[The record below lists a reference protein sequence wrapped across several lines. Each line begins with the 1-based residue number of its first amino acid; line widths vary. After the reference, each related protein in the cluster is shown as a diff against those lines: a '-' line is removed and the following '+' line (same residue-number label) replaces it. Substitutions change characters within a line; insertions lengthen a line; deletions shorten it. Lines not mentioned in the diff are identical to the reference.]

1 LGNPLVELS
10 ASFEFCAFFLEGFPL
25 LLPER
30 QLSLEDR
37 FTALQHADQLQSAAI
52 LSLELF
58 LEVLHLHEVVLGKL
72 QLNVQLF
79 DFLPR

>member
-10 ASFEFCAFFLEGFPL
+10 ASFEFGAFFLEGFPL

-52 LSLELF
+52 LRLELF
-58 LEVLHLHEVVLGKL
+58 IEVLHLHEVVLGKL